1 MSCFYSGQNT
11 DIIEE
16 SQSAATFGAEFKI
29 YRHDIQLVI
38 QPRETTAQPSF
49 HAFNPNTFS
58 PCLHYTHH
66 NSYAVSSCK
75 STKCANMIQR
85 AQKNSQLPN

>member
-58 PCLHYTHH
+58 PASIIHTTIHMLLV
-66 NSYAVSSCK
+66 A
-75 STKCANMIQR
+75 ANLQ
-85 AQKNSQLPN
+85 NVLT